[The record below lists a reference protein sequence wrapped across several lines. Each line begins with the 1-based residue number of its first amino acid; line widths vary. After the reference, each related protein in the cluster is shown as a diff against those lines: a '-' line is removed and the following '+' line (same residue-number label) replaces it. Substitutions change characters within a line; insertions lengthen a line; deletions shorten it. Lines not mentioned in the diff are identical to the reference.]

1 MRFFFVRR
9 LESISH
15 KKSNILTEHPYIVA
29 PQRSCRICL
38 SKCIFVSNRSP
49 QEHLNFN
56 SGSKVSDR
64 FSSLLS
70 LLQPVLS
77 LCSFR
82 TCCLSLRF
90 VNILPQNLH
99 FCRIETVLFILIPSL
114 ILREKHRFKEKRKKR
129 YFQNAHVIHKSF
141 IHVDKSKKQ
150 SSICTDTEIIEHTP
164 SYSSEG

>member
-1 MRFFFVRR
+1 MRFCFVRR

-99 FCRIETVLFILIPSL
+99 FCRIETLLFILLYCNPE
-114 ILREKHRFKEKRKKR
+114 RETPFQRKTITVKKTV
-129 YFQNAHVIHKSF
+129 FPKNAHVIYQIFHSCRQ
-141 IHVDKSKKQ
+141 IQEAELDLHRHRD
-150 SSICTDTEIIEHTP
+150 H
-164 SYSSEG
+164 